1 MKYVLSGSLGHI
13 NKPLTQKLV
22 AAGHDVTVIS
32 SQEARKSEIEALGAK
47 AAIGSVEDV
56 AFLTETFNGADAVF
70 ELIPPPV
77 SAPQDWKARIR
88 QIGKTFAD
96 AIKASGVKKVVQLS
110 SIGAHMPEGCGPVS
124 GIHFAELELDALE
137 DVSVVHLRPGYF
149 YTNLFAMIGLIK
161 HAGILGNNFG
171 ADRKIVMVDPKDIA
185 AVAAEELLNLS
196 FTGKTIRY
204 IASDERSSKAIA
216 AVLGAAIGKPELPYV
231 EFTDEQNLEG
241 IIGAGVPAELARN
254 FVEMG
259 TAIRSGEMFADY
271 LKHKPALSPTKLED
285 FAKEFAVA
293 YSAVDN
299 AVEA

>member
-1 MKYVLSGSLGHI
+1 MKYILSGSLGHI

-32 SQEARKSEIEALGAK
+32 SHEARKPEIEALSAK

-70 ELIPPPV
+70 ALIPPPV
-77 SAPQDWKARIR
+77 SEPADWKARIH
-88 QIGKTFAD
+88 QTGKTFAD

-110 SIGAHMPEGCGPVS
+110 SIGAHMPQGCGPVS
-124 GIHFAELELDALE
+124 GIHFAELELDALVGV
-137 DVSVVHLRPGYF
+137 DVIHLRPGYF

-171 ADRKIVMVDPKDIA
+171 ADQKVVMVHPNDIA
-185 AVAAEELLNLS
+185 GVAAEVLLNLD
-196 FTGKTIRY
+196 FAGKIIRY
-204 IASDERSSKAIA
+204 IASDERTSAQIA
-216 AVLGAAIGKPELPYV
+216 AALGAAIGKPELPYV
-231 EFTDEQNLEG
+231 EFTDEQNLDG

-259 TAIRSGEMFADY
+259 TAVRSGEMFADY
-271 LKHKPALSPTKLED
+271 KKHKVELGPTKLED
-285 FAKEFAVA
+285 FAKEFAGA
-293 YSAVDN
+293 YKA
-299 AVEA
+299 A